1 MKRFYIWLREL
12 TLSQQLLTLIM
23 FVVTIFSMFIL
34 IVLIPQ
40 INSFTDNEMER
51 VLHGSHDQAAYY
63 MARYPESSYGSVPV
77 DGDVL
82 MEIYDENTGLFRPLN
97 RQAISDQDEEIIK
110 EKILSGAAGDF
121 TITYRDRV
129 GMRINSVYTFTE
141 ITEGR
146 WLVSYLPGQYEETF
160 RAGLTVNSVNTTVG
174 VVTFLFVMLM
184 LWVASIIHPINQM
197 KLFINKIKNDEFAYL
212 EIDRHDEI
220 GDLADALMDMNFELQ
235 RQNHMKQEML
245 QNISHDLKTP
255 VATIK
260 SYGESIK
267 DGIYP
272 YGSLE
277 KSVDVIIEHAD
288 RLENKV
294 RSLITLNK
302 MGYLLDDC
310 PEGDNLNMNEV
321 IDKVLLSLKVIRPEI
336 TFVRVQDEHV
346 MFHGEEDPWR
356 IVVENLVD
364 NALRYARST
373 IRIELHPYELII
385 HNDGDPIEED
395 RLDVLFEP
403 YEKGTDGQFGLGLS
417 IVYRVVTTYG
427 YRVEAENVQD
437 GVQFRIWRVPTKKE
451 QKAKKQKKH
460 D

>member
-1 MKRFYIWLREL
+1 MKRLYIWLREL
-12 TLSQQLLTLIM
+12 SLSQQLLTLTM
-23 FVVTIFSMFIL
+23 FVVTVFSMFIL

-40 INSFTDNEMER
+40 INTFTNNEMVR
-51 VLHGSHDQAAYY
+51 MLHGTHDQSVYFLS
-63 MARYPESSYGSVPV
+63 RYPDAVSSSVPV
-77 DGDVL
+77 NGDVL
-82 MEIYDENTGLFRPLN
+82 QEIYYEDSGTFRPLSS
-97 RQAISDQDEEIIK
+97 AEISENEENLIE
-110 EKILSGAAGDF
+110 EKILSGEPGDY
-121 TITYRDRV
+121 TITYRNRE
-129 GMRINSVYTFTE
+129 GMRENSVYTFTE
-141 ITEGR
+141 ISEGV

-174 VVTFLFVMLM
+174 VVTFLFIMLM
-184 LWVASIIHPINQM
+184 VWITSVIHPINLM
-197 KLFINKIKNDEFAYL
+197 KTFTNKIKNDEFAYL
-212 EIDRHDEI
+212 DIERHDEI
-220 GDLADALMDMNFELQ
+220 GDLADALTDMNFELQ
-235 RQNHMKQEML
+235 RQNRMKQEML

-255 VATIK
+255 IATIK

-267 DGIYP
+267 DGVYP

-302 MGYLLDDC
+302 MEYLLDDS
-310 PEGDNLNMNEV
+310 PEGDHLDMNAV
-321 IDKVLLSLKVIRPEI
+321 IDKVLLSLQVIRPEI
-336 TFVRVQDEHV
+336 TFVRETDEKV

-356 IVVENLVD
+356 IVVENLID
-364 NALRYARST
+364 NALRYAETT
-373 IRIELHPYELII
+373 IRIVLHPYELIV
-385 HNDGDPIEED
+385 HNDGKQIEED
-395 RLDVLFEP
+395 RLDVLFDP

-427 YRVEAENVQD
+427 YKVDAENVQD

-451 QKAKKQKKH
+451 QKAMKQKKH

>member
-82 MEIYDENTGLFRPLN
+82 MEIYDGRTGTFRPLN

-110 EKILSGAAGDF
+110 EKILSGAEGDF

-141 ITEGR
+141 IAEGR

-310 PEGDNLNMNEV
+310 PEGDNLDMNEIV
-321 IDKVLLSLKVIRPEI
+321 DKVLLSLKVIRPEI
-336 TFVRVQDEHV
+336 TFVRIQDEHV

-385 HNDGDPIEED
+385 HNDGNPIEED

-427 YRVEAENVQD
+427 YRVDAENVQD

>member
-12 TLSQQLLTLIM
+12 SLSQQLLTLTM

-40 INSFTDNEMER
+40 INNFTDNEMGR
-51 VLHGSHDQAAYY
+51 VLHGAHDQAAYY
-63 MARYPESSYGSVPV
+63 MTRYPEASYDSVPV

-82 MEIYDENTGLFRPLN
+82 MEIYDARTGTFRPVS
-97 RQAISDQDEEIIK
+97 QTAISEQDEEIIAAQ
-110 EKILSGAAGDF
+110 ILTGETGDF
-121 TITYRDRV
+121 TITYRSKA
-129 GMRINSVYTFTE
+129 GMRINSVYTYTE

-160 RAGLTVNSVNTTVG
+160 RSGLTVNSVNTTVG
-174 VVTFLFVMLM
+174 VVTFLFMMLM
-184 LWVASIIHPINQM
+184 VWVASIIHPINQM

-310 PEGDNLNMNEV
+310 PEGDNLDMNEV

-336 TFVRVQDEHV
+336 SFVRIQDEHV

-364 NALRYARST
+364 NALRYARTT

-385 HNDGDPIEED
+385 HNDGEPIEED
-395 RLDVLFEP
+395 RLEVIFDP

-417 IVYRVVTTYG
+417 IVYRIVTTYG
-427 YRVEAENVQD
+427 YRVDAENAHD